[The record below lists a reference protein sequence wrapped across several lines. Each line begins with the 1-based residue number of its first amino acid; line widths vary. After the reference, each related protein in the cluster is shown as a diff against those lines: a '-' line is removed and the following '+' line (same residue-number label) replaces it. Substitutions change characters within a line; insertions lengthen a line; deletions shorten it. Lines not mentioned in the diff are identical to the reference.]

1 MDYHK
6 INSHIILLLVVI
18 VVGLGVATLGRE
30 IALEAGRNVGTANL
44 IFLIILIVC
53 SIAYLIIMATL
64 AHIIIPY
71 IMEKL
76 PSKKKSAPIITE
88 NSVSETPKQST
99 EDIRHNYA
107 KTYIEK
113 QNTKINLFLEYSHLT
128 FAPYITDNELS
139 RLDEY
144 IKYYVAGESLPENL
158 IPLNPMKLKQYDLFH
173 FGWNMANYFD
183 YKKEEVP
190 SWLQTVF
197 FELQK
202 FEFSYIYKKLRIDAK
217 RCKIPIIEDI
227 PKYLAEIKD

>member
-30 IALEAGRNVGTANL
+30 IALEAGRNAGTANL

-53 SIAYLIIMATL
+53 GIAYLIIMATL

-88 NSVSETPKQST
+88 NNVSTEKEEIPKQSA
-99 EDIRHNYA
+99 EDIRKNYTR
-107 KTYIEK
+107 TYIEK
-113 QNTKINLFLEYSHLT
+113 QNEKINLFLEYSRLT
-128 FAPYITDNELS
+128 MTPHITDDELL

-144 IKYYVAGESLPENL
+144 IRCYASEESLPNNL
-158 IPLNPMKLKQYDLFH
+158 IPIKPNKLKNHDIFH
-173 FGWNMANYFD
+173 FGWNMAHYFGH
-183 YKKEEVP
+183 KKQDVVL
-190 SWLQTVF
+190 WLQTVF
-197 FELQK
+197 LT
-202 FEFSYIYKKLRIDAK
+202 
-217 RCKIPIIEDI
+217 CKS
-227 PKYLAEIKD
+227 